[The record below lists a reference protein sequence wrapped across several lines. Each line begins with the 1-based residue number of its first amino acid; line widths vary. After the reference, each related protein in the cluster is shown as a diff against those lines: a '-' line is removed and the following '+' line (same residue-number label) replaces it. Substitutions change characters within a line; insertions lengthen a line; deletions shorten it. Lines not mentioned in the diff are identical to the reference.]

1 MARRSGYHH
10 GDLRDELLRLALESI
25 EAQGTEGLS
34 LRSLAQRAG
43 VSKTAPYRHFA
54 DRDALLAALAEEG
67 FRELTEALSAAR
79 DRRAASTRE
88 TLAEMGSAYL
98 QFALERPQLYR
109 LMFSPILECIP
120 DDEIYWARRALETLA
135 AVVTD
140 STVTEADAAGMP
152 KRRGGAAR
160 SSDADVVAAAWGYI
174 HGVVMLRL
182 DRLYPPHL
190 PQPNWEALARLV
202 PQIPGEAADRS

>member
-1 MARRSGYHH
+1 MPRRSGYHH
-10 GDLRDELLRLALESI
+10 GDLREELLRLGMESI
-25 EAQGTEGLS
+25 EAHGTEGLS
-34 LRSLAQRAG
+34 LRALAHQAG

-54 DRDALLAALAEEG
+54 DRDALLAAIAEEG

-98 QFALERPQLYR
+98 QFALQRPQLYR

-120 DDEIYWARRALETLA
+120 DEEIYWARRALETLA
-135 AVVTD
+135 EVVTNSAATRQTTGD
-140 STVTEADAAGMP
+140 RDRADGDRDGAGADAI
-152 KRRGGAAR
+152 
-160 SSDADVVAAAWGYI
+160 AAAWGYI

-182 DRLYPPHL
+182 DGLYPPHFQ
-190 PQPNWEALARLV
+190 QPDWEALARLV
-202 PQIPGEAADRS
+202 PQIPSEAGDR